1 MSGRLALAE
10 RTDGAHDGAVMHRPI
25 SVELPP
31 LPRPRQRRRSGRLL
45 SLLLTVA
52 LPTALAATYFYR
64 YADNQYISEFRFS
77 VRRQAPLRVDPSG
90 GSPLAG
96 GLSPSVNLALIN
108 DSEIVVQYLKSRQVI
123 DDIAAAGID
132 LDRIYA
138 DADSDVLAHLRPH
151 ATAEERQRYWRRV
164 VDPFFDL
171 TNGIVSVQVRA
182 FRPAD
187 ARLVA
192 DKVLQLAETLVNR
205 MSSRARDDQ
214 LAYARNEADETG
226 RHLRQVQADLA
237 AYRNQHAVLFPEMQ
251 ATVSNSVEG
260 KIEESLIEAKTD
272 YRAQLAQGAL
282 PGARLMTM
290 LQSRIDALEAEQ
302 RRVHGALAQAGDTAD
317 SLASVMSGY
326 TVLQADEATAARI
339 HERALV
345 ALQDARNE
353 AAQQS
358 IYLAAFV
365 RPGLPQES
373 DYPVRWRVLLEI
385 AAGSFVAWCLLQLIY
400 HGIRDHLD

>member
-1 MSGRLALAE
+1 MSANLAVAQ
-10 RTDGAHDGAVMHRPI
+10 RTDGAVVPHRI

-31 LPRPRQRRRSGRLL
+31 LPRLRRRRRFGRLL
-45 SLLLTVA
+45 SLLLAVV
-52 LPTALAATYFYR
+52 LPTALMATYLYR

-90 GSPLAG
+90 GSSVAA
-96 GLSPSVNLALIN
+96 GLSPSLNLAMIN

-138 DADSDVLAHLRPH
+138 QQDNDLLAHLSPN
-151 ATAEERQRYWRRV
+151 ATAEERQRYWRHV

-182 FRPAD
+182 FQPQD
-187 ARLVA
+187 AQRVA
-192 DKVLQLAETLVNR
+192 SKVLELAETLVNR
-205 MSSRARDDQ
+205 MSSRAQADQ
-214 LAYARNEADETG
+214 LAYAQREADASG
-226 RHLRQVQADLA
+226 AHLRQIQADLA
-237 AYRNQHAVLFPEMQ
+237 AYRNKHAVLFPEMQ

-260 KIEESLIEAKTD
+260 KIEESLIEAKTA
-272 YRAQLAQGAL
+272 YRAQLAQGAS
-282 PGARLMTM
+282 PDARLMSM
-290 LQSRIDALEAEQ
+290 MQSRIDALEIEQ
-302 RRVHGALAQAGDTAD
+302 RRVHDALAQAGDDHA

-326 TVLQADEATAARI
+326 TVLQADEGTAARI
-339 HERALV
+339 HERALI

-365 RPGLPQES
+365 RPDLPQES
-373 DYPVRWRVLLEI
+373 DYPVRWRVLLET
-385 AAGSFVAWCLLQLIY
+385 AAVSFVAWCLLQLIY

>member
-1 MSGRLALAE
+1 MSGNLALAE
-10 RTDGAHDGAVMHRPI
+10 RSDGAVVPHRI
-25 SVELPP
+25 SAELPP
-31 LPRPRQRRRSGRLL
+31 LPRLRRRRRIGRLL
-45 SLLLTVA
+45 SLLLAVA
-52 LPTALAATYFYR
+52 LPTALMGTYLYR

-77 VRRQAPLRVDPSG
+77 VRRQAPLRVDPSA
-90 GSPLAG
+90 GSSMAA
-96 GLSPSVNLALIN
+96 GLSPSLNLAMIN

-138 DADSDVLAHLRPH
+138 RRDNDLLAHLSPN

-182 FRPAD
+182 FQPQD
-187 ARLVA
+187 AQRVA
-192 DKVLQLAETLVNR
+192 AKVLQLAESLVNR
-205 MSSRARDDQ
+205 MSSRAQADQ
-214 LAYARNEADETG
+214 LAYAQTEADESG
-226 RHLRQVQADLA
+226 LRLREVQTDLA
-237 AYRNQHAVLFPEMQ
+237 VFRNQHAVLFPEMQ

-260 KIEESLIEAKTD
+260 KIEESLIEAKTA
-272 YRAQLAQGAL
+272 YRAQLAQGAS
-282 PGARLMTM
+282 PDARLMAM
-290 LQSRIDALEAEQ
+290 SQSRIEALEEEQ
-302 RRVHGALAQAGDTAD
+302 KRVHGALAQAGDD
-317 SLASVMSGY
+317 HVSLASVMSGY
-326 TVLQADEATAARI
+326 AVLQADESTAERI

-373 DYPVRWRVLLEI
+373 GYPMRWRVLLET
-385 AAGSFVAWCLLQLIY
+385 AAVSFVAWCLLQLIY